1 MLFKKGAEPTGGASL
16 ATLKPPDPSGDPS
29 GDPRIHVNRHLTD
42 PMRGENI
49 EITK

>member
-16 ATLKPPDPSGDPS
+16 ATLKPPDPSGDPH
-29 GDPRIHVNRHLTD
+29 IHANRHLTD

-49 EITK
+49 DITNKI